1 MSQEKAKVWIG
12 LGTNQGD
19 RENNLFQARNL
30 LDPEVKVLEISPIYQ
45 TEPWG
50 FKDQP
55 DFLNQ
60 VIKAET
66 ALTPSDL
73 LKKLKQIE
81 RDLGREETFRNGP
94 RLIDLDILFYDQM
107 IIDLE
112 DLKIPHPRIPERG
125 FVLVPLADLAPDLIS
140 PKSGKS
146 ITEMLKEIDPA
157 GVKPYP
163 D

>member
-1 MSQEKAKVWIG
+1 MSQEKAQVWIG

-30 LDPEVKVLEISPIYQ
+30 LDPEVKVLEMSPIYQ

-66 ALTPSDL
+66 ALTPFDL
-73 LKKLKQIE
+73 LRKLKQIE

-94 RLIDLDILFYDQM
+94 RLIDLDILFYNQM

-125 FVLVPLADLAPDLIS
+125 FVLVPLADLAPDLIF

>member
-1 MSQEKAKVWIG
+1 MSQEKAQVWIG